1 MDNMENLVLE
11 EGTENVELTT
21 EEMGEQVEQIVTPE
35 PKTYTDEQVNAIVG
49 KKLARQE
56 AKIRKEYDRK
66 YGKLEGVLKA
76 GTGKESV
83 EEVTET
89 LADFYRSKGVEIPT
103 EPTYSDKD
111 LLVLATAEANEII
124 NSGLDDVIDEVDRLV
139 AIGVE
144 NMSVRE
150 KMMFKVLAEHRKSAE
165 ESRELSKIG
174 VTEDVYTSPEFREFA
189 SQFISNTPIT
199 KIYEI
204 YNKTQPKKEI
214 RTMGSMTT
222 NTPPDT
228 GVKDFYTRDE
238 ALKFS
243 REELDKNPQ
252 LFEAVKRS
260 MQKW

>member
-189 SQFISNTPIT
+189 SQFNSNTPIT